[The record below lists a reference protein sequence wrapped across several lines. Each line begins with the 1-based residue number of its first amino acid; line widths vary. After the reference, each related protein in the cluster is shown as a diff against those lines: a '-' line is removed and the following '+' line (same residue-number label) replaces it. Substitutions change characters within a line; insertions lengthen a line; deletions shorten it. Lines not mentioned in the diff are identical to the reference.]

1 MGKSMEELMFGA
13 ENQALVHEA
22 VRRAVARADAA
33 GLPRAYKMLPELAP
47 SQQDA
52 PAEEAPTGQASDQ

>member
-13 ENQALVHEA
+13 ENQALVREA

-33 GLPRAYKMLPELAP
+33 GLPRAYKTLPELAP
-47 SQQDA
+47 SEEDA
-52 PAEEAPTGQASDQ
+52 PVESTPAGQASDR